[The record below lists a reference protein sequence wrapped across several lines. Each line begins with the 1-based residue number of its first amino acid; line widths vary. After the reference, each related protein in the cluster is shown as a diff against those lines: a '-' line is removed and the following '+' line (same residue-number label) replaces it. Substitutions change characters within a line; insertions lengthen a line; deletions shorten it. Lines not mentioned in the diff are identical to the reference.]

1 MSSSP
6 QMTTPELTKMVPP
19 GGNRNQADRAKQG
32 VVVFSRVGQRDLL
45 ASNRIEAV
53 DGGWRMLI
61 RNPFYTGTYLS
72 TVTFLRITVNG
83 HQVPEADTFIA
94 LRGQRIPAAYA
105 RNLHEIWWGMGEVA
119 EVFVTDPAL
128 ADILTATN
136 AIGVDIDMRTTFSYG
151 FPNDTLPYRL
161 TGELELH

>member
-6 QMTTPELTKMVPP
+6 AMATIEPP
-19 GGNRNQADRAKQG
+19 PTNRNQADRAKQG

-45 ASNRIEAV
+45 ASDHIEAV
-53 DGGWRMLI
+53 EGGWRFLI

-83 HQVPEADTFIA
+83 HAVADADTFIA

-105 RNLHEIWWGMGEVA
+105 KNLHEIWWGMGEAA
-119 EVFVTDPAL
+119 EVFLADAAL
-128 ADILTATN
+128 ADVLVPINT
-136 AIGVDIDMRTTFSYG
+136 IGIDIDMRTTFSYG
-151 FPNDTLPYRL
+151 FPDDTLPYRL
-161 TGELELH
+161 TGELELR